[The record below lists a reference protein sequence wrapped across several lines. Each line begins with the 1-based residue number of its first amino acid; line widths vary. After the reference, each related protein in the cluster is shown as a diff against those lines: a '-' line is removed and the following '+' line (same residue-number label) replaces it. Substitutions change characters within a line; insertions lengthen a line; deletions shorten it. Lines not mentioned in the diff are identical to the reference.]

1 MTSYNDLSVHE
12 LLDICY
18 SIVIGQS
25 LDNRALLAVSN
36 ARLTHY
42 LSKELFTKFKSAI
55 SQRVNVQRTAR
66 VFI

>member
-1 MTSYNDLSVHE
+1 MTSYDDLSVHE

-36 ARLTHY
+36 AGYGTHT
-42 LSKELFTKFKSAI
+42 LCVMCRSDC
-55 SQRVNVQRTAR
+55 
-66 VFI
+66 